1 MWYPEPRLWLIGKTV
16 QVFIADKR
24 KTSYPADTAFCD
36 AYPGYESLLCGG
48 KDKME
53 WWLSTPLL
61 EASEAVG
68 KSRAIGKQL
77 YSGNGNRDDDEADG
91 DRFISLGETET
102 RAPFPISPK
111 TLVGET
117 YAESL

>member
-1 MWYPEPRLWLIGKTV
+1 M
-16 QVFIADKR
+16 D
-24 KTSYPADTAFCD
+24 
-36 AYPGYESLLCGG
+36 
-48 KDKME
+48 

-61 EASEAVG
+61 EASVAVG
-68 KSRAIGKQL
+68 KSRAIGKQV
-77 YSGNGNRDDDEADG
+77 YSGDGNRDDDEADG

>member
-1 MWYPEPRLWLIGKTV
+1 MDKT
-16 QVFIADKR
+16 
-24 KTSYPADTAFCD
+24 
-36 AYPGYESLLCGG
+36 
-48 KDKME
+48 E
-53 WWLSTPLL
+53 WWLNTPLL

-68 KSRAIGKQL
+68 KSRAVGKQL

-91 DRFISLGETET
+91 ERFISLGEPET

-117 YAESL
+117 YAESLWGYCDTSSFE